1 MANISTKAR
10 LYVSLLVMSVIILL
24 SLSIVFY
31 GFYQVYF
38 APASLFSADFSDGSA
53 VEDFFDDK
61 VVNVALLGMHNRNE
75 DNTFGEIYYID
86 TILIASIN
94 FDLDALILLAVPRD
108 SYVTIAHTGVKDRI
122 RQSYSY
128 GYSSMADED
137 RHQKGLRFAV
147 DTVSTALDI
156 LKLHYHVAM
165 DMEGLKQLI
174 DSMGG
179 VYYEVETDM
188 IGFTAQESLLAG
200 PQILDGRGYLNY
212 LTYREADARDDL
224 NRMERQKKLLL
235 STFDYFQQKGLFS
248 YIIPLYSTYREHID
262 TDLSFNQIAA
272 LALFAAERLEADA
285 IYDYSLQGNYFTLD
299 DGLNYYLA
307 IDQTEKKQ
315 LLKKLSGGRAD

>member
-10 LYVSLLVMSVIILL
+10 LYISLLLMSVIILI

-31 GFYQVYF
+31 GVYQVYY
-38 APASLFSADFSDGSA
+38 APASLFSADFSVGSA
-53 VEDFFDDK
+53 VEDFFEDK
-61 VVNVALLGMHNRNE
+61 VVNVALLGMHNRDE

-94 FDLDALILLAVPRD
+94 FDQDALTLLAMPRD
-108 SYVTIAHTGVKDRI
+108 SYVTIANTDLKDRI

-128 GYSSMADED
+128 GYSSMEDGD
-137 RHQKGLRFAV
+137 RHQKGLRFAI
-147 DTVSTALDI
+147 DSVSTALGNLD
-156 LKLHYHVAM
+156 LHYHVAM
-165 DMEGLKQLI
+165 DMEGLKQLV

-224 NRMERQKKLLL
+224 NRMDRQKKLLL

-272 LALFAAERLEADA
+272 LAIFAAERLEADA
-285 IYDYSLQGNYFTLD
+285 IHDYSLQGNYFTLD
-299 DGLNYYLA
+299 DGQNYYLA
-307 IDQTEKKQ
+307 IDQDEKKQ
-315 LLKKLSGGRAD
+315 LLEKLSGGRAY